1 MRCVPMRHARTLSRF
16 LLVVA
21 LMLIGGADA
30 FIAAA
35 RASDEEELKKYWRY
49 FEMTV
54 AFSAEGKEFQERAV
68 FGCHPYYS
76 RRVEKTYLQFN
87 IDVPWLAVRLP
98 SGAGLLFGVPARL
111 CLKELARVGL
121 ESNGELRYRTPFP
134 SGYLP
139 PVLWLDNADNP
150 TLIEAYVAET
160 YYEGRSPRLR
170 VRDVAV
176 RPVAAGPI
184 ADQSKLVG
192 WLASKEKEASFAGI
206 YATVVPRSEWDQHP
220 AIRAVLSK
228 FDHVTKLSTDDHRTI
243 SEVFRVFFLGRS
255 VDPYSNVPTD
265 TQVPDYGHSDED
277 RVSRRHSYAVVP
289 RGSDFEIHQGQPGVI
304 IHRRSAKPPKF
315 VNLWLDGSPL
325 GAIGILGWHYDPKS
339 GALIAV
345 ARSTLDPCPICV
357 INGR

>member
-1 MRCVPMRHARTLSRF
+1 MRHARTLSRF

-121 ESNGELRYRTPFP
+121 ESTGELRYRTPFP

-150 TLIEAYVAET
+150 TVIEAYVAET
-160 YYEGRSPRLR
+160 YYGGPSPRLR

-176 RPVAAGPI
+176 RPVATGPI
-184 ADQSKLVG
+184 ADQSKRVG
-192 WLASKEKEASFAGI
+192 WLASKGKEASFAGF
-206 YATVVPRSEWDQHP
+206 YATVVPRSEWERYP
-220 AIRAVLSK
+220 AIRAIVSK
-228 FDHVTKLSTDDHRTI
+228 FDHLTMLSNEQHKI
-243 SEVFRVFFLGRS
+243 VSEIFWPLYLGHT
-255 VDPYSNVPTD
+255 VDPYAIVPTD
-265 TQVPDYGHSDED
+265 RQIPDYGHSEHEAI
-277 RVSRRHSYAVVP
+277 SRRLSFAMIP
-289 RGSDFEIHQGQPGVI
+289 RGDILEIDRNRPGVI
-304 IHRRSAKPPKF
+304 VHYRNLKF
-315 VNLWLDGSPL
+315 SKYVNASLEDSLV
-325 GAIGILGWHYDPKS
+325 GAIGILVWHYDPNS

-345 ARSTLDPCPICV
+345 APSTLDPCPICV